1 MNLIEATFRRIES
14 HLFSNLQIIDK
25 KGKNRTQKP
34 SMSCSRR
41 IIDSLSSGCW
51 RARGRWELG
60 HTTATAPGI
69 SDTKQPR
76 DQRPTPPPPPPPP
89 SQFFKSDHMLLVML
103 EGHEAAVRFLMLAA
117 ADARPRKSLAL
128 VSPAERHSWAGR
140 QWALSPGARGTAG
153 LTCVWPHTHTHLLRY
168 SLHNVQHFRGLLVIL
183 TLSVTD
189 FSDSTF
195 AAFLLL

>member
-1 MNLIEATFRRIES
+1 MT
-14 HLFSNLQIIDK
+14 K
-25 KGKNRTQKP
+25 KAKIQHKSQVGP
-34 SMSCSRR
+34 AAER

-76 DQRPTPPPPPPPP
+76 DQRPTPPPPPPPPPPP

-153 LTCVWPHTHTHLLRY
+153 LSPTCVWPHTHTPRY
-168 SLHNVQHFRGLLVIL
+168 SLHNVSFTFRNIL
-183 TLSVTD
+183 G
-189 FSDSTF
+189 
-195 AAFLLL
+195 AFL